1 MDPNDPRNDP
11 INDPVA
17 DPIND
22 PLNEPLT
29 PRPRGHRRYW
39 GYYNR
44 PYPGCGCLWILIIL
58 FIIWWIASWGYGGG
72 RGGWAW

>member
-11 INDPVA
+11 INDPVV

-29 PRPRGHRRYW
+29 PRSRGYRRYW

-44 PYPGCGCLWILIIL
+44 PYPGCDCL
-58 FIIWWIASWGYGGG
+58 
-72 RGGWAW
+72 